1 MVPPL
6 AGGTVPRLLGALMTT
21 ETSTAAGVTVPGSRL
36 ARAFGNVKADGL
48 ERRLP
53 GYVRQS
59 FVDTV
64 LNSDWPE

>member
-1 MVPPL
+1 
-6 AGGTVPRLLGALMTT
+6 MTT